1 MKKIIGLGVAM
12 AAFSGAAFAG
22 PSGVQVPEV
31 GVTGSV
37 VALVTV
43 AAAGVM
49 LWERKRNRRD

>member
-1 MKKIIGLGVAM
+1 M
-12 AAFSGAAFAG
+12 AALTGAAFAG
-22 PSGVQVPEV
+22 TTSVQVPEV

-37 VALVTV
+37 VALATV